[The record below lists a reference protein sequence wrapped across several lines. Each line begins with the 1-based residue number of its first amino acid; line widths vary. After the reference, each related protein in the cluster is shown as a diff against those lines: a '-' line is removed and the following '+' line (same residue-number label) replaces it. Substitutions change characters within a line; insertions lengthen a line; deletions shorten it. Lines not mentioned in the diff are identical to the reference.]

1 MKKLGLTLVLL
12 SAFLF
17 TACGGVSTNPLETIN
32 NINKFNTKAA
42 IFILKGT
49 PKKVCEGPLF
59 KASLSEA
66 LSGVIT
72 HERSNTATCSDYSRT
87 NNRQGCYQENYP
99 ETTPGNLA
107 CVIGYDG
114 VKENSNNENILNT
127 LIIGTII
134 DLFILIAG

>member
-32 NINKFNTKAA
+32 NINKFNTKVA
-42 IFILKGT
+42 IFILKGV

-66 LSGVIT
+66 LTGVIT
-72 HERSNTATCSDYSRT
+72 NERSNTATCNDYSRT
-87 NNRQGCYQENYP
+87 NDRRGCHQQAYP
-99 ETTPGNLA
+99 NNGNLA
-107 CVIGYDG
+107 CVIGYDE
-114 VKENSNNENILNT
+114 VKTNSNNENILGAF
-127 LIIGTII
+127 IIETII
-134 DLFILIAG
+134 QLFIQIAG